1 MTYFTDTSVLTVFIF
16 FATILALVKFQNTP
30 HIVFGVS
37 LLVLITTKLVSTQQV
52 LSSFSN
58 IGLLTLIMLMT
69 CSLALEKTT
78 LLRKIARKI
87 ISPNYHLTWLRLYLF
102 TSFTSAFLNNT
113 AVVATLLAPIRNNV
127 HHPAS
132 KLLIPLSYAAIF
144 GGTLTL
150 VGTSTNLIVNSMVI
164 DNGLPSLEFFDFTL
178 IGSVIFLLG
187 GIALFFFSK
196 RLPAIQTD
204 KTLATDYFIDMS
216 VTPDSKLIGRSVEEN
231 GLRNLEDLFLVEIIR
246 QQRLISPVSP
256 ATIIEAKDR
265 LVFSGDIT
273 KIQRL
278 SEFDGL
284 ISFAGKNGLPVDNLT
299 EVLIRPE
306 SVLVGQTLKE
316 SGFRALFDSA
326 VLGIKRDGERLSG
339 KLGNVELKAGDY
351 LILATGA
358 DFNTRHNISKNFYL
372 ISSTVET
379 EQVLSGVKE
388 MISVWG
394 FLLVIALAACKIIPL
409 FNGLLVLLAVLI
421 FTGCLTTNEIMQRL
435 PRNIWLIIASALLM
449 SNALQNSGA
458 LTSMSNALLNSSH
471 GFSPFAGL
479 IIVYLITWVMTE
491 LMTNNAAAALIF
503 PIAYSLASSLAIP
516 PEPYILAVAFG
527 ASASFISPYGYQ
539 TNLMVYSAG
548 NYRLND
554 FMRIGLP
561 ISIVYGCVVI
571 TMLTLFYL

>member
-1 MTYFTDTSVLTVFIF
+1 MHFFIGNSALTIIIF
-16 FATILALVKFQNTP
+16 CLTILALIKFQNTP

-52 LSSFSN
+52 LDSFSN

-78 LLRKIARKI
+78 LLRRIARKI
-87 ISPNYHLTWLRLYLF
+87 ITPSYHSTWLRLYIF
-102 TSFTSAFLNNT
+102 TSITSAFLNNT
-113 AVVATLLAPIRNNV
+113 AVVSTLLAPIRNNI

-132 KLLIPLSYAAIF
+132 KLLIPLSYAAIL

-164 DNGLPSLEFFDFTL
+164 DMGLPPLEFFDFTL
-178 IGSVIFLLG
+178 IGSIILILG
-187 GIALFFFSK
+187 GITLYFLSK
-196 RLPAIQTD
+196 YLPTIAED
-204 KTLATDYFIDMS
+204 KKLATDYFIDMT
-216 VTPDSKLIGRSVEEN
+216 VMPTSKLIDRSVEGN
-231 GLRNLEDLFLVEIIR
+231 GLRNLEELFLVEIIR
-246 QQRLISPVSP
+246 DNRLISPVSP
-256 ATIIEAKDR
+256 NTIVRSNDR
-265 LVFSGDIT
+265 LIFSGDIT

-284 ISFAGKNGLPVDNLT
+284 ISFAGESGLPMDNLT

-306 SVLVGQTLKE
+306 SILVGQTLKE

-326 VLGIKRDGERLSG
+326 VLGIKRDGEKLSG
-339 KLGNVELKAGDY
+339 KLGQIELKAGDY
-351 LILATGA
+351 LILATGE
-358 DFNTRHNISKNFYL
+358 DFNTRRNINKNFYL
-372 ISSTVET
+372 ISGAVET
-379 EQVLSGVKE
+379 EQVLSGFRE

-394 FLLVIALAACKIIPL
+394 FLFVIMLAACKLIPL
-409 FNGLLVLLAVLI
+409 FNGLLILLAVLI
-421 FTGCLTTNEIMQRL
+421 FTGCLSANEIMQRL

-458 LTSMSNALLNSSH
+458 LNSMNEWLLTNSCS
-471 GFSPFAGL
+471 FSPFIGL
-479 IIVYLITWVMTE
+479 ITIYFITWLMTE

-503 PIAYSLASSLAIP
+503 PVAYGLSTSLNIA

-548 NYRLND
+548 NYCLND

-561 ISIVYGCVVI
+561 ISIVYGSIVI
-571 TMLTLFYL
+571 TMLGLFYL